1 MTKTP
6 MIYYS
11 LLMMYRKVD
20 TDQVVSSLITMPPAE
35 RLLDFQEKLYSMELV
50 NLKLVFFA
58 ASDRIIN
65 GHEL

>member
-1 MTKTP
+1 
-6 MIYYS
+6 
-11 LLMMYRKVD
+11 MYRKVD

-65 GHEL
+65 GHELWP